1 MKLNTIHRKVMK
13 TLERIIEEDNMD
25 FDETAESAVEKRKF
39 LLNRLMEKKLLPDE
53 SDDDKEAEEEVEA
66 SV

>member
-1 MKLNTIHRKVMK
+1 MK

-39 LLNRLMEKKLLPDE
+39 LLD
-53 SDDDKEAEEEVEA
+53 
-66 SV
+66 

>member
-1 MKLNTIHRKVMK
+1 MKLDTVHRKVMK
-13 TLERIIEEDNMD
+13 TLERFVDEDDMD
-25 FDETAESAVEKRKF
+25 FDEAAESAVEKRKF

-53 SDDDKEAEEEVEA
+53 SDDDEETEEEVEA